1 MCRTTGQTI
10 TLDKYSNTPSYRIG
24 FNVIETLVTPEEDT
38 NLLDNAQGSSN
49 YAAKGAHRFKITL
62 TLTKKELTATDDTGF
77 IELARI
83 DSGNVVHR
91 KKATEYSIVAD
102 MIARR
107 TSDESGDYVVQHF
120 DIEPRENLNDGTNR
134 GIYTAAQGGLETLD
148 TLVISP
154 GKAYVNGYEI
164 DKMSASFVNIDKART
179 TKAVNNDNVPF
190 NLGNYA
196 KVDNV
201 YSQPECIIGYYSS

>member
-1 MCRTTGQTI
+1 
-10 TLDKYSNTPSYRIG
+10 
-24 FNVIETLVTPEEDT
+24 
-38 NLLDNAQGSSN
+38 
-49 YAAKGAHRFKITL
+49 
-62 TLTKKELTATDDTGF
+62 
-77 IELARI
+77 
-83 DSGNVVHR
+83 
-91 KKATEYSIVAD
+91 

-107 TSDESGDYVVQHF
+107 TADESGDYVVSHF

-164 DKMSASFVNIDKART
+164 DKMSSSFVNIDKART

-190 NLGNYA
+190 NL
-196 KVDNV
+196 
-201 YSQPECIIGYYSS
+201 SLIHI